1 MISSKAS
8 HDQISRDYA
17 LKKLI
22 NWKNQIWKKGN
33 TRHNTMESRFDD
45 ATAQCRFATISLS
58 LHRHAMIGFEICYG
72 LIAVKHGNQLSNRF
86 ETIS

>member
-1 MISSKAS
+1 MEKGKHPSQ
-8 HDQISRDYA
+8 HDGIA
-17 LKKLI
+17 
-22 NWKNQIWKKGN
+22 
-33 TRHNTMESRFDD
+33 FDD